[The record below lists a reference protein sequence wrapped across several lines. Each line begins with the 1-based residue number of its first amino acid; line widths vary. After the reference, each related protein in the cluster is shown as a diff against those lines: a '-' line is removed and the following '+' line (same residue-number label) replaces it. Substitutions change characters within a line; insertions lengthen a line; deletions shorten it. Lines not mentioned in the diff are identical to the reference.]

1 VDELIGRIANEKIKN
16 VEILTNLSF
25 RTVKDEF
32 SKASIGVHFMVDEH
46 FGISIVEL
54 LVILS
59 LFILVL
65 FRASVRV
72 WLF

>member
-1 VDELIGRIANEKIKN
+1 MDELIGRIANEKIKN

-25 RTVKDEF
+25 GTVKDEF

-54 LVILS
+54 LVMLS
-59 LFILVL
+59 
-65 FRASVRV
+65 
-72 WLF
+72 